1 MEWIQL
7 RGIITVSFISPQ
19 LNLSLQQTFN
29 SLLFPEMNLIYQE
42 CREKICSLAPSILG
56 LDRGL
61 ETPDFRNQRMVIER
75 VQTGGDIKNVF
86 ASI

>member
-1 MEWIQL
+1 M
-7 RGIITVSFISPQ
+7 
-19 LNLSLQQTFN
+19 
-29 SLLFPEMNLIYQE
+29 LF
-42 CREKICSLAPSILG
+42 LAPSILS

-86 ASI
+86 ASIWPSESIKSISEINYRKTAPLTH

>member
-1 MEWIQL
+1 M
-7 RGIITVSFISPQ
+7 
-19 LNLSLQQTFN
+19 
-29 SLLFPEMNLIYQE
+29 LF
-42 CREKICSLAPSILG
+42 LAPSILS